1 MNPSFV
7 IPITA
12 MQISSMCA
20 TTITF
25 FPFPFF
31 AMTLPNV
38 SRRTSK
44 PDFLNSRA
52 RYSATSS
59 SPPVGALSS
68 LNCLRS
74 SFIPDTT
81 QMFLLPHY
89 KKEVALF
96 KRRGCLM
103 KISELTQG
111 TGNVEIEAEIVGIED
126 TREINKMGRNL
137 RVANATIRDDSG
149 TMTLVLWNDAIDK
162 VREGSKIKI
171 TNGYVNTWQ
180 SKLQLTLGKF
190 GKMEV
195 L

>member
-1 MNPSFV
+1 
-7 IPITA
+7 
-12 MQISSMCA
+12 
-20 TTITF
+20 
-25 FPFPFF
+25 
-31 AMTLPNV
+31 
-38 SRRTSK
+38 
-44 PDFLNSRA
+44 
-52 RYSATSS
+52 
-59 SPPVGALSS
+59 
-68 LNCLRS
+68 
-74 SFIPDTT
+74 
-81 QMFLLPHY
+81 
-89 KKEVALF
+89 
-96 KRRGCLM
+96 M

-126 TREINKMGRNL
+126 TREINKMGLNL

>member
-1 MNPSFV
+1 
-7 IPITA
+7 
-12 MQISSMCA
+12 
-20 TTITF
+20 
-25 FPFPFF
+25 
-31 AMTLPNV
+31 
-38 SRRTSK
+38 
-44 PDFLNSRA
+44 
-52 RYSATSS
+52 
-59 SPPVGALSS
+59 
-68 LNCLRS
+68 
-74 SFIPDTT
+74 
-81 QMFLLPHY
+81 
-89 KKEVALF
+89 
-96 KRRGCLM
+96 M

-149 TMTLVLWNDAIDK
+149 TITLVLWNDAIDK

>member
-1 MNPSFV
+1 
-7 IPITA
+7 
-12 MQISSMCA
+12 
-20 TTITF
+20 
-25 FPFPFF
+25 
-31 AMTLPNV
+31 
-38 SRRTSK
+38 
-44 PDFLNSRA
+44 
-52 RYSATSS
+52 
-59 SPPVGALSS
+59 
-68 LNCLRS
+68 
-74 SFIPDTT
+74 
-81 QMFLLPHY
+81 
-89 KKEVALF
+89 
-96 KRRGCLM
+96 M